1 MSGIAIRTT
10 VMVGFPGETE
20 EEFSHLRSF
29 VEQAEVDR
37 LGIFVYSDEDG
48 TPAARLP
55 GQVAPD
61 VRVRRMME
69 IAALQEEISRK
80 KLRRRVGERYEVL
93 VERREGD
100 VLIGRT
106 EYDAPEIDGVVRIET
121 GKRIPRGSIVPVVIT
136 GSDAHNLT
144 GVLAGD

>member
-1 MSGIAIRTT
+1 
-10 VMVGFPGETE
+10 
-20 EEFSHLRSF
+20 
-29 VEQAEVDR
+29 
-37 LGIFVYSDEDG
+37 
-48 TPAARLP
+48 
-55 GQVAPD
+55 
-61 VRVRRMME
+61 MME